1 MSHLSYPD
9 ENLLP
14 DYEFSRML
22 GQTDSPDFDFQQL
35 INAIDCQKDLYGAGI
50 IYNDGMHSYLVR
62 PSKYFAKSGQQ
73 RVTHIV
79 ITKLVRSSQTEIS
92 KSIKETVQKPSIKEE
107 LISTGLSCGALLLT
121 GLASVICT
129 GAAPITGGASA
140 PLAVM
145 AYAGTAATGLQCSIG
160 LLRLYDIEKNDGHRV
175 AWVDQQNWYKATMA
189 ALDMVSLASLAGP
202 LKEAVATYK
211 VMKSASSMRVIE
223 WLKRYP
229 RMERVRLTQAIIK
242 HMNPGISNKAMK
254 AMIQAGRYPKRFPTD
269 AFHKLLKKQVIT
281 AVTSSMAV
289 YGSIDSGI
297 IHSSGEYA
305 LG

>member
-1 MSHLSYPD
+1 M
-9 ENLLP
+9 
-14 DYEFSRML
+14 
-22 GQTDSPDFDFQQL
+22 
-35 INAIDCQKDLYGAGI
+35 
-50 IYNDGMHSYLVR
+50 
-62 PSKYFAKSGQQ
+62 
-73 RVTHIV
+73 
-79 ITKLVRSSQTEIS
+79 S

-145 AYAGTAATGLQCSIG
+145 AYAGTAATALQCGIG
-160 LLRLYDIEKNDGHRV
+160 LMRLYDIEKNDGQRV
-175 AWVDQQNWYKATMA
+175 AWVDQQSWYKATMA
-189 ALDMVSLASLAGP
+189 ALDVVSLASLAGP
-202 LKEAVATYK
+202 LKEVVATYK
-211 VMKSASSMRVIE
+211 AMKSASSMKVVE

-254 AMIQAGRYPKRFPTD
+254 AMIQAGRYPRRFPTD
-269 AFHKLLKKQVIT
+269 AFHKLLKKQIIT

-289 YGSIDSGI
+289 YGSIDSGV
-297 IHSSGEYA
+297 IHSGGEYA
-305 LG
+305 LGVIESLNTVN